1 MTPEERITALEVKLQ
16 NVEKDIED
24 MKTTQNE
31 LLERLSNIEK
41 RIALWTGGIII
52 AGYILEHLFKLIQ
65 TH

>member
-31 LLERLSNIEK
+31 LLEKLSTLEK
-41 RIALWTGGIII
+41 RIALWTGGIL
-52 AGYILEHLFKLIQ
+52 AVGYVIEHLLKLVK
-65 TH
+65 

>member
-1 MTPEERITALEVKLQ
+1 MTPEERITVLEVKLQ

>member
-31 LLERLSNIEK
+31 LLQRLSNIEK

-52 AGYILEHLFKLIQ
+52 AGYLLEHLFKLIQ

>member
-31 LLERLSNIEK
+31 LLEKLSTLEK
-41 RIALWTGGIII
+41 RIALWTGGIL
-52 AGYILEHLFKLIQ
+52 AVGYAIEHLLKLVK
-65 TH
+65 

>member
-31 LLERLSNIEK
+31 LLQRLSNIEK
-41 RIALWTGGIII
+41 RIALWTGGVII

>member
-31 LLERLSNIEK
+31 LLQRLSNIEK

-52 AGYILEHLFKLIQ
+52 AGYILEHLLKLIQ